1 MLIFNEILELKFWG
15 LNTNLISNIN
25 KRQKKDYDQEEE
37 DDIGFRSSENSINS
51 DDESFR
57 ESVTK
62 SENLSR
68 KTK

>member
-25 KRQKKDYDQEEE
+25 KRQQKDYDQEEE

-57 ESVTK
+57 ESVSK